1 MESVVVHTDGG
12 ARGNPGPAA
21 IGIVIDIDGKK
32 KEYGEIIG
40 KATNNIAEYKAVI
53 FAFKK
58 LKQLLGENK
67 LKTTE
72 IKLCTDSELI
82 GRQLKG
88 EYKIKEPELQKMF
101 LEAWNLKID
110 IPKLK
115 IELIPREKNKEA
127 DLMVNQALDKE
138 KQKLF

>member
-1 MESVVVHTDGG
+1 MENIIVHTDGG

-21 IGIVIDIDGKK
+21 IGVIIDIDKNKK
-32 KEYGEIIG
+32 SYGEVIDN
-40 KATNNIAEYKAVI
+40 ATNNIAEYKAVI

-58 LKQLLGENK
+58 LRQLLGEEK
-67 LKTTE
+67 LKHAQ

-82 GRQLKG
+82 GRQLRG

-110 IPKLK
+110 IPHLV
-115 IELIPREKNKEA
+115 IEMIPREKNKEA
-127 DLMVNQALDKE
+127 DFMVNQALDTD

>member
-1 MESVVVHTDGG
+1 MTNVIVHTDGG

-21 IGIVIDIDGKK
+21 LGVVIEIDGVKKNYGEAIGI
-32 KEYGEIIG
+32 
-40 KATNNIAEYKAVI
+40 ATNNVAEYKAVI

-58 LKQLLGENK
+58 LRQLLGEVK
-67 LKTTE
+67 LKTAN

-82 GRQLKG
+82 GRQLRG
-88 EYKIKEPELQKMF
+88 EYKIKEAELQKMF

-110 IPKLK
+110 IPHLS

-127 DLMVNQALDKE
+127 DLMVNQVLDAE